1 MIFYHHFDNFF
12 LDPERVGD
20 SSSII
25 SGMLLS
31 LTFFKITTG
40 ACGIAGIRPGSVL
53 IRILF
58 SAGDGGKLL
67 LIFNAFSGI
76 PAQVWRK
83 SWHVVLNFCTQ
94 APQEFGTVW

>member
-31 LTFFKITTG
+31 LTFFKITIG

-58 SAGDGGKLL
+58 SAGDGGTLL
-67 LIFNAFSGI
+67 LIFIDFSGI
-76 PAQVWRK
+76 PAQVLLK
-83 SWHVVLNFCTQ
+83 I
-94 APQEFGTVW
+94 

>member
-1 MIFYHHFDNFF
+1 M
-12 LDPERVGD
+12 DPDRVGD

-58 SAGDGGKLL
+58 SAGHGGTLL
-67 LIFNAFSGI
+67 PLMIFSDVSGI
-76 PAQVWRK
+76 PAQVLLK
-83 SWHVVLNFCTQ
+83 I
-94 APQEFGTVW
+94 

>member
-1 MIFYHHFDNFF
+1 M
-12 LDPERVGD
+12 DPERVGD

-40 ACGIAGIRPGSVL
+40 ACGIAGIRPVSVL
-53 IRILF
+53 IRIRF
-58 SAGDGGKLL
+58 SAGDGGTL
-67 LIFNAFSGI
+67 LIFNDFLGI

-83 SWHVVLNFCTQ
+83 T
-94 APQEFGTVW
+94 